1 MKILIHLAA
10 VILYINLVEGDFDPT
25 LHANYKQLNEAECGT
40 NPGDELR
47 PFIVQIPRNK
57 REARLGEFP
66 WVVLISLH
74 YPDVQESHKCMGTII
89 ARRFIL
95 TASSCF
101 AGYGNEEISLNSVF
115 VVAGEWDLSTDPD
128 CEEWGCAP
136 KSTFYQIDKIS
147 FLHTNAPAQ
156 NGKNLAL
163 LRTRLPINFNGYVGP
178 ICVDYGETLRR
189 EFNGRFGI
197 RVSGWGVS
205 NTDYQQNN
213 KLMVFGD
220 LDIVPSTWSAL
231 PDFLPD
237 SFKSQETDESY
248 FLIQTLNETS
258 HKSDTGGPVMVNFR
272 RKGSKHHRYYL
283 YGVFSFETAFAIVA
297 KAEALDVAAK
307 VRYHLKWILDN
318 MYLKDFKLPDK
329 ILKLISGSDY

>member
-1 MKILIHLAA
+1 MSFRLIGNFHFEAPQFKIIFDSG
-10 VILYINLVEGDFDPT
+10 VPDTVGDFDPT

-163 LRTRLPINFNGYVGP
+163 LRTRLPINFN
-178 ICVDYGETLRR
+178 
-189 EFNGRFGI
+189 
-197 RVSGWGVS
+197 
-205 NTDYQQNN
+205 DYQQNN

-231 PDFLPD
+231 PDFLPE

-329 ILKLISGSDY
+329 ILKLISGDDH